1 MKIQYEK
8 DFASGKGPDFGD
20 SLHYKGLV
28 IILIS
33 KNCSSTLAY
42 NRDEFRKSINDRPVE
57 KAKAIAFLRN
67 PIFRWK
73 SSMLETLYRNP
84 NKISYILNNLHQI
97 VFEEVQTPQYL
108 HIEYIK
114 QYVESFE
121 YYYIDD
127 DGLRKFNTKHKYWD
141 NIPHLNETIKNSK
154 KLFFLSLLN
163 KFYNDELEKLVRDF
177 YKKDF
182 ELIEEVF
189 GEHI

>member
-42 NRDEFRKSINDRPVE
+42 NRDEFRKSINKGPIE
-57 KAKAIAFLRN
+57 KAIAFLRN
-67 PIFRWK
+67 PISRWK
-73 SSMLETLYRNP
+73 SSILETIYGNP
-84 NKISYILNNLHQI
+84 YKINYILNNLHQI
-97 VFEEVQTPQYL
+97 VFEETQTPQYL
-108 HIEYIK
+108 HIDYLN
-114 QYVESFE
+114 QYVKSFE

-127 DGLRKFNTKHKYWD
+127 DGLRNFNTKYKYWD
-141 NIPHLNETIKNSK
+141 NIPLLNESVTNSK
-154 KLFFLSLLN
+154 KLFFRSLLN
-163 KFYNDELEKLVRDF
+163 KVYNEELERLVRDF

-182 ELIEEVF
+182 ELIEEIF